1 MQAEHAHN
9 MPVFWGHGAADPT
22 VQCVVLLP
30 LTLPRPLAPDALPS
44 RSYLWAE
51 QSLDHLADMGFRDIE
66 AHTYD
71 GASPESLTPSLARRA
86 LTLSLSLCV
95 QVSSTPSAGQKSKV
109 RLSLAAL
116 RLREPVLTPPL
127 ASRRPREVARAHF
140 AADLEAPASASSP

>member
-22 VQCVVLLP
+22 VQCVALLLLP
-30 LTLPRPLAPDALPS
+30 LPRPLAPDALPA

-71 GASPESLTPSLARRA
+71 GASPESLPPLLVRRA
-86 LTLSLSLCV
+86 LTLSLSVC
-95 QVSSTPSAGQKSKV
+95 A
-109 RLSLAAL
+109 
-116 RLREPVLTPPL
+116 
-127 ASRRPREVARAHF
+127 RRPRAHRQLGRRARCVSLWLLF
-140 AADLEAPASASSP
+140 VCVSRS